1 MLTALELERR
11 KQGLTQKQLY
21 AKSGVSTSTIVRIE
35 KNGIKTIPVRTL
47 EKLSTALGKTVSQLF
62 FSDEEK

>member
-21 AKSGVSTSTIVRIE
+21 AKSGVSTSTICNIE
-35 KNGIKTIPVRTL
+35 RNGIKTIPVGTI
-47 EKLSTALGKTVSQLF
+47 EKLAKALNVDITKLIVS
-62 FSDEEK
+62 EE